1 MATIERFLKWHF
13 ELFVKAKGQ
22 LRGDARKLSFRN
34 SLWRPIYTINSV
46 DKNKWSLFV
55 SLSVCLS
62 VSAFLPAFPFSVS
75 LFSPPLPVCFSFH
88 FFQLFTI
95 YFCSFSFLSFSFP
108 SYCLLWYK
116 VLLFWKHSIRNNVPF
131 CFCGCPV
138 QRRLG
143 KNTAWSIIASY
154 PLGKY
159 GTILMMIFC

>member
-1 MATIERFLKWHF
+1 MLENSALETLYG
-13 ELFVKAKGQ
+13 GQ
-22 LRGDARKLSFRN
+22 FTPSTQLIKTNDPSLSAC
-34 SLWRPIYTINSV
+34 
-46 DKNKWSLFV
+46 
-55 SLSVCLS
+55 LSVCLS

-88 FFQLFTI
+88 FFQPFTI

-131 CFCGCPV
+131 CFYGCPV

-143 KNTAWSIIASY
+143 KNTA
-154 PLGKY
+154 
-159 GTILMMIFC
+159 

>member
-1 MATIERFLKWHF
+1 MLENSALETLYG
-13 ELFVKAKGQ
+13 GQ
-22 LRGDARKLSFRN
+22 FTPSTQLIKTNDPSLSAC
-34 SLWRPIYTINSV
+34 
-46 DKNKWSLFV
+46 
-55 SLSVCLS
+55 LSVCLS

-88 FFQLFTI
+88 FFQPFTI